1 MGSRPSVDIILKP
14 CVILSDN
21 STRALRLSA
30 TQAIFHEGS
39 KGYLCCKRRVL
50 EFAEFLKIEGCTT
63 GTHLFVGSKKDK
75 VDLRFRPGKFKLM
88 LARLRRKLCLVGWTI
103 IRHRCRCMSRH
114 SRKGEREL
122 YALSRAPLNPRRADK
137 ERSKVVFEPQQV
149 RSGRPLKINP
159 VLRRIDYH
167 CAPLLTLAQ
176 LRLDL
181 FLPANKRVIMSVT
194 LYGPIDPST
203 STFRI
208 LSTKVRQSSID
219 TDAAQVEIVLQ
230 KSSASS
236 WPLLELP
243 PAGSELPPGYA
254 LTFGVS
260 GRTGTIGGKE
270 IVLSPEEMAR
280 R

>member
-167 CAPLLTLAQ
+167 CAPLLTLAASARPLPPRQ
-176 LRLDL
+176 QARHHVRDPLR
-181 FLPANKRVIMSVT
+181 PHR
-194 LYGPIDPST
+194 
-203 STFRI
+203 
-208 LSTKVRQSSID
+208 SID
-219 TDAAQVEIVLQ
+219 LHFPHPFH
-230 KSSASS
+230 K
-236 WPLLELP
+236 
-243 PAGSELPPGYA
+243 GK
-254 LTFGVS
+254 
-260 GRTGTIGGKE
+260 TIFY
-270 IVLSPEEMAR
+270 R
-280 R
+280 Y